1 MSETPHGSHPEAH
14 LSDYW
19 HIIVRRRFIVGLCV
33 AAVLAGAAIVT
44 FRTTPTYRASA
55 TVLIERIDPNI
66 MKFQEVLTFD
76 PSYMSYQDY
85 YQTQYRLLESRAVA
99 QKVVREL
106 RLASD
111 PTFLV
116 REDPGLLSRVWTG
129 LTASLRHRRA
139 DAGEPKDPEAP
150 YVDAVRAGLRID
162 PIKNSHLVS
171 VGFISP
177 SPILAAKIA
186 NGVSEAYI
194 DFGMET
200 RVGTSENAGDFL
212 TEQIATLRADV
223 ADLEHR
229 LQQYGESKEIIPTSG
244 EATTTVTAL
253 EDLQRSYTAAQAD
266 RAEKEGA
273 WTALRTTPDS
283 AVPQV
288 IQSPLIERLTTET
301 ASLERDRA
309 EMAKRFKPEWP
320 ALARLTT
327 KLEQSQARLDEET
340 AALAASA
347 RKSAEGAYKAAVER
361 ERNLQAMLESQKHA
375 AMKLSIDSI
384 EYTNLRSE
392 VMKKRETL
400 NELLKRQSE
409 ITLSS
414 HLKDT
419 RQSNTRIIDPATPPH
434 DPWRPNKKVNLALGL
449 LTGLALGAGL
459 AFAIEYLDN
468 TVKSAEEIRRL
479 TGYAAIGIIPE
490 HRAAGP
496 RPMRKGASAP
506 DTNADLVTHVD
517 PRSQL
522 AEAYKELRTA
532 TLLASPDQPPRTI
545 LVTSCL
551 PQEGKSQTSLNLAIA
566 LAQAGKRVLLVDAD
580 LRRPRLHKAL
590 DVDNERG
597 ISTYLSGN
605 SPVEPLIRATDIP
618 GLDVLTSGPI
628 PPNPSELLGS
638 RNFLALVQDFAE
650 SGGYDHLIFDS
661 PPLLSV
667 ADPIVVATVLDGT
680 ILVVQSGQTPRDGLL
695 RGAGKLH
702 HANVKVLGAVLN
714 SVTDGDRSYYYRS
727 RYRYESDGGDR
738 VRGGDRARGGDR
750 RSADEPAAGAGDE
763 PRAGRGTGV

>member
-1 MSETPHGSHPEAH
+1 MNETASGSRPEAH
-14 LSDYW
+14 LSDFW
-19 HIIVRRRFIVGLCV
+19 HIIVRRRLVVALCV

-44 FRTTPTYRASA
+44 FRATPTYRASA

-76 PSYMSYQDY
+76 PSYLSYQDY
-85 YQTQYRLLESRAVA
+85 YQTQYRLLQSRAVA
-99 QKVVREL
+99 QRVVRQL

-111 PTFLV
+111 PEFLV
-116 REDPGLLSRVWTG
+116 RRDPGIVSRLWTG
-129 LTASLRHRRA
+129 LTASLRHRP
-139 DAGEPKDPEAP
+139 AGAGDPTDPESP
-150 YVDAVRAGLRID
+150 YVDAVLGGLRID
-162 PIKNSHLVS
+162 PVKNSHLVS
-171 VGFISP
+171 VAFVSP
-177 SPILAAKIA
+177 SPHLAARIA
-186 NGVSEAYI
+186 NGVTDAFI

-212 TEQIATLRADV
+212 TEQIGKLRTEV
-223 ADLEHR
+223 ADLEHK
-229 LQQYGESKEIIPTSG
+229 LQQYGESKEIIQTSG
-244 EATTTVTAL
+244 EANTTVTAL
-253 EDLQRSYTAAQAD
+253 EDLAKSYTSAQAD
-266 RAEKEGA
+266 RAEKEGI
-273 WTALRTTPDS
+273 WTSLRTTPDS

-288 IQSPLIERLTTET
+288 IESTLIEKLTSE
-301 ASLERDRA
+301 AAGIERDRA
-309 EMAKRFKPEWP
+309 EMARRFKPEWP
-320 ALARLTT
+320 ALARLTS
-327 KLEQSQARLDEET
+327 KLEQANSRLDEET
-340 AALAASA
+340 AAFASSA
-347 RKSAEGAYKAAVER
+347 RKSAEGAYHAALDR
-361 ERNLQAMLESQKHA
+361 ERNLQLLLDAQKRVA
-375 AMKLSIDSI
+375 IKLSTDSI
-384 EYTNLRSE
+384 EYANLRSE
-392 VMKKRETL
+392 ATKKRETL
-400 NELLKRQSE
+400 DELLKRQSE

-419 RQSNTRIIDPATPPH
+419 RQSSTRVIDPARPPRETY
-434 DPWRPNKKVNLALGL
+434 RPNKKVNLMLGL

-468 TVKSAEEIRRL
+468 TIKSAEEIRRY

-490 HRAAGP
+490 HRASGP
-496 RPMRKGASAP
+496 RPMRKGAAGAEA
-506 DTNADLVTHVD
+506 NADLVTHAD

-590 DVDNERG
+590 GLDNDRG

-605 SPVEPLIRATDIP
+605 SPVKPLIRETDVP
-618 GLDVLTSGPI
+618 GLDLLTSGPI

-638 RNFLALVQDFAE
+638 RNFLALVQEFAE
-650 SGGYDHLIFDS
+650 TGGYDHLIFDS

-680 ILVVQSGQTPRDGLL
+680 ILVVQSGQTPRDALM

-702 HANVKVLGAVLN
+702 QANVKVLGAVLN

-727 RYRYESDGGDR
+727 RYRYES
-738 VRGGDRARGGDR
+738 
-750 RSADEPAAGAGDE
+750 EAGDE
-763 PRAGRGTGV
+763 PKAGAGV

>member
-1 MSETPHGSHPEAH
+1 MNETPPGSRHEAH

-19 HIIVRRRFIVGLCV
+19 HVIVRRRYVVALCA

-44 FRTTPTYRASA
+44 FRTTPIYRASA

-66 MKFQEVLTFD
+66 MKFQEVMTFD
-76 PSYMSYQDY
+76 PSYLSYQDY

-99 QKVVREL
+99 QRVVREL

-111 PTFLV
+111 PVFLV
-116 REDPGLLSRVWTG
+116 KKDPGILSRLWTG
-129 LTASLRHRRA
+129 LTASLRRRP
-139 DAGEPKDPEAP
+139 GGGDPNDPQAP
-150 YVDAVRAGLRID
+150 YVDAVLGGLRVE
-162 PIKNSHLVS
+162 PVKNSHLVS
-171 VGFISP
+171 VGFVSP
-177 SPILAAKIA
+177 SPELAAKIA
-186 NGVSEAYI
+186 NGVSEAFI

-212 TEQIATLRADV
+212 TEQIATLRTDV

-244 EATTTVTAL
+244 ETNTTVTAL
-253 EDLQRSYTAAQAD
+253 EDLQRSYSAAQAD

-283 AVPQV
+283 AVTQV
-288 IQSPLIERLTTET
+288 IQSPLIEKLTSET
-301 ASLERDRA
+301 ASLERDQA
-309 EMAKRFKPEWP
+309 EMARRFKPEWP
-320 ALARLTT
+320 ALERLTS
-327 KLEQSQARLDEET
+327 KLEQSRKRLDEET
-340 AALAASA
+340 SLMATSA
-347 RKSAEGAYKAAVER
+347 RKSAEGAYRAALER
-361 ERNLQAMLESQKHA
+361 ERNLQGMLDSQKHV
-375 AMKLSIDSI
+375 AMKLSVDSI
-384 EYTNLRSE
+384 EYTNLRNE
-392 VMKKRETL
+392 VTKKRETL

-419 RQSNTRIIDPATPPH
+419 RQSNTRVIDPATIPR
-434 DPWRPNKKVNLALGL
+434 DPYRPNKKVNLMLGL
-449 LTGLALGAGL
+449 MTGLALGAGL

-468 TVKSAEEIRRL
+468 TVKSAEEIRRY

-490 HRAAGP
+490 HTASGP
-496 RPMRKGASAP
+496 RPMRKGAP
-506 DTNADLVTHVD
+506 LPEMNADLVTHED

-551 PQEGKSQTSLNLAIA
+551 PQEGKSQTSLNLGIA

-590 DVDNERG
+590 GVDNERG

-605 SPVEPLIRATDIP
+605 SPVKPLIRTTGVP

-638 RNFLALVQDFAE
+638 RNFLALVQEFAE

-680 ILVVQSGQTPRDGLL
+680 ILVVQSGQTPRDALM

-702 HANVKVLGAVLN
+702 QANVKVLGAVLN

-727 RYRYESDGGDR
+727 RYRYEP
-738 VRGGDRARGGDR
+738 
-750 RSADEPAAGAGDE
+750 EGANEE
-763 PRAGRGTGV
+763 PRADTGV

>member
-1 MSETPHGSHPEAH
+1 MSETPPGSRPEAH

-19 HIIVRRRFIVGLCV
+19 HVIVRRRLVVALCM

-85 YQTQYRLLESRAVA
+85 YQTQYRLFESRAVA
-99 QKVVREL
+99 QRVVREL

-111 PTFLV
+111 PEFLV
-116 REDPGLLSRVWTG
+116 KKDPGVVSRIWTG
-129 LTASLRHRRA
+129 LTGSLRHRQVGTA
-139 DAGEPKDPEAP
+139 DPEDPEAP
-150 YVDAVRAGLRID
+150 YIDAVLGGLRVD
-162 PIKNSHLVS
+162 PVKNSHLVS

-177 SPILAAKIA
+177 SPVLAARIA
-186 NGVSEAYI
+186 NAVSGAYI

-212 TEQIATLRADV
+212 TEQIAKLRADV

-253 EDLQRSYTAAQAD
+253 EDLQRSYTSAQAD
-266 RAEKEGA
+266 RAEKEGS
-273 WTALRTTPDS
+273 WTALRTTPDAAIS
-283 AVPQV
+283 QV
-288 IQSPLIERLTTET
+288 IQSPLIEKLTSET

-309 EMAKRFKPEWP
+309 EMAKRFKPGWP
-320 ALARLTT
+320 ALAQLTT
-327 KLEQSQARLDEET
+327 KLEQSQARLDAET
-340 AALAASA
+340 ATLATSA
-347 RKSAEGAYKAAVER
+347 RKSAEGAYRAAVER
-361 ERNLQAMLESQKHA
+361 EHNLQSILDSQKQA

-419 RQSNTRIIDPATPPH
+419 RQSNTRIIDPATTPR
-434 DPWRPNKKVNLALGL
+434 DPWRPNKKVNLMLGL
-449 LTGLALGAGL
+449 LTGLGLGAGL

-468 TVKSAEEIRRL
+468 TVKSAEEIRRY

-490 HRAAGP
+490 HRASGP
-496 RPMRKGASAP
+496 RPMRKGASVP
-506 DTNADLVTHVD
+506 GTNADLVTHQD
-517 PRSQL
+517 PRSEL

-566 LAQAGKRVLLVDAD
+566 LAQSGKRVLLVDAD

-590 DVDNERG
+590 GLDNERG

-605 SPVEPLIRATDIP
+605 SPVEPLIRATGIS
-618 GLDVLTSGPI
+618 GLDILTSGPI

-638 RNFLALVQDFAE
+638 RNFLALVQEFAE
-650 SGGYDHLIFDS
+650 SSGHHHLIFDS

-680 ILVVQSGQTPRDGLL
+680 ILVVQSGQTPRDAML
-695 RGAGKLH
+695 RGAGKLRQ
-702 HANVKVLGAVLN
+702 ANVKVLGAVLN

-727 RYRYESDGGDR
+727 RYRYESD
-738 VRGGDRARGGDR
+738 
-750 RSADEPAAGAGDE
+750 AGNE
-763 PRAGRGTGV
+763 PRAGAGV